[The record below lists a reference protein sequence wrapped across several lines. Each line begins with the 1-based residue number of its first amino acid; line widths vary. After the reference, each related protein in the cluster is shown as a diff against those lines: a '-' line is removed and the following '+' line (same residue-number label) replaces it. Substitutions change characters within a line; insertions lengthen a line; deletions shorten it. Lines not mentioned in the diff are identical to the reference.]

1 MRYVVCYFSQY
12 VNPAY
17 ERLTGYSMEE
27 VVGKDSRELKGERVK
42 PDVQDGVNNQIKKG
56 KVSSP

>member
-1 MRYVVCYFSQY
+1 
-12 VNPAY
+12 
-17 ERLTGYSMEE
+17 MEE

-42 PDVQDGVNNQIKKG
+42 PDIQDGVNNQIKKG